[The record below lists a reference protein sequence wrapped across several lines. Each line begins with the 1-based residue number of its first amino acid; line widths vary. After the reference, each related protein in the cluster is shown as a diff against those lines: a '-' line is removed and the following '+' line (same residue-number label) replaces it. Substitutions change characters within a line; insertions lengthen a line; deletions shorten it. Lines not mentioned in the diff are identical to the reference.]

1 MKQTRK
7 KHNAEFKAKVAL
19 EAIQGESTI
28 SELAAKY
35 QLHPQQIN
43 RWKKTLMEEAVKVFA
58 GGETKSGDGSP
69 ELVAELYKKIGKL
82 EVERD
87 FLDRAL
93 NR

>member
-1 MKQTRK
+1 
-7 KHNAEFKAKVAL
+7 
-19 EAIQGESTI
+19 
-28 SELAAKY
+28 
-35 QLHPQQIN
+35 
-43 RWKKTLMEEAVKVFA
+43 MEEAVKVFA
-58 GGETKSGDGSP
+58 GGEAAKGDGSP

>member
-1 MKQTRK
+1 
-7 KHNAEFKAKVAL
+7 
-19 EAIQGESTI
+19 
-28 SELAAKY
+28 
-35 QLHPQQIN
+35 
-43 RWKKTLMEEAVKVFA
+43 MEEAVKVFA
-58 GGETKSGDGSP
+58 GGEAKTGDGSP